1 MPADGA
7 FDVDLRAWGGM
18 KVTTKST
25 FSGSNDVMV
34 FRNGACVATGLSD
47 SAGEL
52 PFSLESL
59 KAGEYTVIAVNHTS
73 VDLRVPTL
81 AAFDRLKLEEGVQYA
96 RTEVQVEDGAQA
108 AGGP

>member
-34 FRNGACVATGLSD
+34 SATARAWQRACQIPQVT
-47 SAGEL
+47 
-52 PFSLESL
+52 
-59 KAGEYTVIAVNHTS
+59 AVF
-73 VDLRVPTL
+73 
-81 AAFDRLKLEEGVQYA
+81 A
-96 RTEVQVEDGAQA
+96 
-108 AGGP
+108 